1 MPDHR
6 ASNAQPGL
14 ILDTNAVLDWLVF
27 RDARMHGWALAIEQ
41 AQVLW
46 LTCAP
51 MREELVRT
59 LSYAQLARWR
69 PDTSPVLSV
78 YDRWSR
84 ACPAPSCT
92 APPALQCADPDDQIF
107 VDLGLAQG
115 ARWLVTH
122 DRALLRLARATRRQ
136 GLLVVKPL
144 AEVAARPNP

>member
-1 MPDHR
+1 MPNSR
-6 ASNAQPGL
+6 APRALPGVV
-14 ILDTNAVLDWLVF
+14 LDTNAVLDWLVF

-69 PDTSPVLSV
+69 PDTSAVLSV